1 MSSPAETI
9 VLYLLVDC
17 FCNTTLYKIFLETRF
32 LMVSIFHNFHVAVG
46 FHVVFL
52 FDRCFGQLGPSQLP
66 RWLGFRR
73 IWTWV
78 FQCPSQS
85 LRAFQESLG
94 LLATVKG
101 YGFSLK
107 QQRIHKTMALVPV
120 MAPKVELLIGFWP
133 LPFFTH
139 TKPIA
144 FASMN
149 THKLPKKT

>member
-1 MSSPAETI
+1 MRTRVCVY
-9 VLYLLVDC
+9 VLYVNVYVYVYVYVNVYV
-17 FCNTTLYKIFLETRF
+17 FVFVY
-32 LMVSIFHNFHVAVG
+32 HVAVG

-107 QQRIHKTMALVPV
+107 
-120 MAPKVELLIGFWP
+120 
-133 LPFFTH
+133 
-139 TKPIA
+139 
-144 FASMN
+144 
-149 THKLPKKT
+149 

>member
-94 LLATVKG
+94 LLPPGNCEGLRVFTEIAADPQNNGFGTCNGSKGRAFDRFLATSIF
-101 YGFSLK
+101 YPYETHSL
-107 QQRIHKTMALVPV
+107 RIHEHP
-120 MAPKVELLIGFWP
+120 
-133 LPFFTH
+133 
-139 TKPIA
+139 
-144 FASMN
+144 
-149 THKLPKKT
+149 